1 MEILDIG
8 ISDLNETLN
17 IKFDDDDNNMYS
29 SGSGNSGRLGMEM
42 LMNDKHR
49 SGNNSSIADI
59 GDLDK
64 LESELNEIKGD
75 NNPPNTGSKILS
87 GFSNM
92 FNFDTNSNSN
102 TTKEVNTSSGSNV
115 GTATSDIISGKS
127 STWDGY
133 RRADEIPVTS
143 NIPTNYSDRERRRKK
158 RIMIGKLDD
167 WYSKGL
173 IKNSSQFNIDSNYE
187 DVEDEY
193 ESALEA
199 KRKKESVKLQGHW
212 FTAAVNSLEYA
223 NAYFNPFDIN
233 LDGWGEKV
241 SEDVDD
247 YEEIFGELY
256 EKYKGGKLSPEISLL
271 FRLGVSAA
279 VVNITNKA
287 FSNTVPEVGNVMKQ
301 NPELMKMFSNAMA
314 QSMSQQNPAFSFAA
328 GMANKEPQVN
338 NMFGAPPPPMETNPS
353 SQSRSNAPSMTY
365 TQHPGNRPDL
375 TAGRGEMFRESGVDL
390 NNNNDYNKASRIPMA
405 RPEMKGPQ
413 TDISNI
419 LSGLKPKERDVVFT
433 NGNTETDSMISV
445 MSLNDINNTNLPK
458 RARRKQ
464 RSDKNIISLD
474 I

>member
-8 ISDLNETLN
+8 ISDINETLN
-17 IKFDDDDNNMYS
+17 IKFGDDNEIYE
-29 SGSGNSGRLGMEM
+29 SGSGSSGRLGMEM

-49 SGNNSSIADI
+49 SGSKSAADI

-64 LESELNEIKGD
+64 LETELNGMGGFNDEPKSGS
-75 NNPPNTGSKILS
+75 SKILS

-92 FNFDTNSNSN
+92 FSFDNNSQRDNSREN
-102 TTKEVNTSSGSNV
+102 ESNIGS
-115 GTATSDIISGKS
+115 ATSDIIGGKS
-127 STWDGY
+127 TTWDGY
-133 RRADEIPVTS
+133 KRVDEIPVTN
-143 NIPTNYSDRERRRKK
+143 NISSNYSDREKRRKK
-158 RIMIGKLDD
+158 RLMISKLDD

-193 ESALEA
+193 ESALET
-199 KRKKESVKLQGHW
+199 KRKKESIKLQGHW
-212 FTAAVNSLEYA
+212 FAAAVNSLEYA

-241 SEDVDD
+241 GEDVDD

-279 VVNITNKA
+279 VVNITNKV
-287 FSNTVPEVGNVMKQ
+287 FSNNIPEVGNVMKQ
-301 NPELMKMFSNAMA
+301 NPELMKMFSSAMA
-314 QSMSQQNPAFSFAA
+314 QTMSQQNPAFSFAS

-338 NMFGAPPPPMETNPS
+338 TMFGAPPPPVETKPTT
-353 SQSRSNAPSMTY
+353 QTRSAPSMTY

-390 NNNNDYNKASRIPMA
+390 NNNNEYNSSARIPVS

-419 LSGLKPKERDVVFT
+419 LSGLKQKERDVVFT
-433 NGNTETDSMISV
+433 RDNTETDSMISV
-445 MSLNDINNTNLPK
+445 TSLNDINNTNLPK
-458 RARRKQ
+458 RVKRKQ
-464 RSDKNIISLD
+464 RSDKNVVSLD